1 MPKTEMPETEIS
13 KTEFADI
20 VIIGGGLNGLAQ
32 ALAFAVHG
40 VTCHVIDRADQRAML
55 APHFDGRV
63 SAISSSSMKLFEAIG
78 LGPALEG
85 KGCPI
90 GQIWVSDSLK
100 PGALDFVPDE
110 GDGYLGQMFENQITR
125 RALYEA
131 AQARPEIRLH
141 MPAEII
147 SSQTGDAGVRVE
159 LANGAVLTGSLLV
172 VAEGRKS
179 VSRDAAG
186 IRLTG
191 WDYDHEALATAIFH
205 EKPHRNIAYEIFYPA
220 GPFAILPMRDDEDG
234 RHRSAI
240 VWSVSRA
247 DGPAYA
253 KLSPRAMAHEIE
265 KAMGG
270 ILGAIEMNAPV
281 MGYPLNFQHANR
293 ITDTRMALIGD
304 AAHGMHPIAGQ
315 GLNLGLRDVAA
326 LAQVVVEGMRLGL
339 DPGDAQI
346 LDRYTRWRSL
356 DVQTVM
362 MATDTLNK
370 LFGVPGKTA
379 SAIRRLGISAVQR
392 LKPLKD
398 FFMAEARGESGN
410 LPKLLQG
417 LQV

>member
-1 MPKTEMPETEIS
+1 MS
-13 KTEFADI
+13 KTQFADI

-32 ALAFAVHG
+32 ALALVVHG
-40 VTCHVIDRADQRAML
+40 VTCPVTDRADQAAML

-90 GQIWVSDSLK
+90 EQIWVSDGLK
-100 PGALDFVPDE
+100 PGSLDFVPDAD
-110 GDGYLGQMFENQITR
+110 DGYLGQMFENQLTR

-131 AQARPEIRLH
+131 ALARPEIQLH
-141 MPAEII
+141 MPAEIA
-147 SSQTGDAGVRVE
+147 SSKTDEAGVRVE
-159 LANGAVLTGSLLV
+159 LKNGDVLTGSLLV

-186 IRLTG
+186 IRLTE
-191 WDYDHEALATAIFH
+191 WDYAHEAMVTAIFH
-205 EKPHRNIAYEIFYPA
+205 EEPHKQVAYEIFYPT
-220 GPFAILPMRDDEDG
+220 GPFAILPMLDDEAG

-247 DGPAYA
+247 EAPVYK
-253 KLSPRAMAHEIE
+253 KLSPRGMAHEIE

-270 ILGAIEMNAPV
+270 LLGDIEMNAPV

-293 ITDTRMALIGD
+293 VTDTRMVLVGD

-315 GLNLGLRDVAA
+315 GLNLGLRDVAC

-339 DPGDAQI
+339 DPGDTQI
-346 LDRYTRWRSL
+346 LERYTRWRSL
-356 DVQTVM
+356 DVQSVM
-362 MATDTLNK
+362 MATDPLNK
-370 LFGVPGKTA
+370 LFGIPGKTA
-379 SAIRRLGISAVQR
+379 SAARRLGLAAVQR
-392 LKPLKD
+392 MKPLKD

-417 LQV
+417 LTV

>member
-1 MPKTEMPETEIS
+1 MS
-13 KTEFADI
+13 KTQFADV
-20 VIIGGGLNGLAQ
+20 VIIGSGLNGLAQ

-40 VTCHVIDRADQRAML
+40 VTCHVIDRADQAAML

-63 SAISSSSMKLFEAIG
+63 SAISSSSMKLLEAIG
-78 LGPALEG
+78 LGPALDG

-90 GQIWVSDSLK
+90 EQIWVSDGLK
-100 PGALDFVPDE
+100 PGALDFVPGKD
-110 GDGYLGQMFENQITR
+110 DGYLGQMFENQLIR
-125 RALYEA
+125 RALYESA
-131 AQARPEIRLH
+131 LARPEITLH
-141 MPAEII
+141 MPAEIAG
-147 SSQTGDAGVRVE
+147 SRTDDASVRVE
-159 LANGAVLTGSLLV
+159 LKNGDVLTGSLLV

-179 VSRDAAG
+179 ASRDAAG
-186 IRLTG
+186 IRLTE
-191 WDYDHEALATAIFH
+191 WDYAHEAMVTAIFH
-205 EKPHRNIAYEIFYPA
+205 EKPHRSVAYEIFYPT
-220 GPFAILPMRDDEDG
+220 GPFAILPMLDDNKG

-240 VWSVSRA
+240 VWSVPRA
-247 DGPAYA
+247 EAAVYR
-253 KLSPRAMAHEIE
+253 KLSPRGMAHEIE

-270 ILGAIEMNAPV
+270 LLGAIEMNAPV

-293 ITDTRMALIGD
+293 ITDTRMVLVGD

-315 GLNLGLRDVAA
+315 GLNLGLRDVAC

-356 DVQTVM
+356 DVQSVM

-370 LFGVPGKTA
+370 LFGIPGKTA
-379 SAIRRLGISAVQR
+379 SAARRAGLAAVQR
-392 LKPLKD
+392 MKPLKD

-417 LQV
+417 LPV

>member
-1 MPKTEMPETEIS
+1 MS

-40 VTCHVIDRADQRAML
+40 VTCHVIDRADQAAML
-55 APHFDGRV
+55 APYFDGRV

-90 GQIWVSDSLK
+90 EQIWVSDGLK
-100 PGALDFVPDE
+100 PGSLDFVPDAD
-110 GDGYLGQMFENQITR
+110 DGYLGQMFENQLTR

-131 AQARPEIRLH
+131 ALARPEIQLH
-141 MPAEII
+141 MPAEIA
-147 SSQTGDAGVRVE
+147 SSKTDEAGVRVE
-159 LANGAVLTGSLLV
+159 LKNGDVLTGSLLV

-186 IRLTG
+186 IRLTE
-191 WDYDHEALATAIFH
+191 WDYAHEAMVTAIFH
-205 EKPHRNIAYEIFYPA
+205 EKPHKQVAYEIFYPT
-220 GPFAILPMRDDEDG
+220 GPFAILPMLDDEAG
-234 RHRSAI
+234 RHRSGI

-247 DGPAYA
+247 EAPVYK
-253 KLSPRAMAHEIE
+253 KLSPRGMAHEIE

-270 ILGAIEMNAPV
+270 LLGEIEMNAPV

-293 ITDTRMALIGD
+293 ITDTRMVLVGD

-315 GLNLGLRDVAA
+315 GLNLGLRDVAC

-356 DVQTVM
+356 DVQSVM

-370 LFGVPGKTA
+370 LFGIPGKTA
-379 SAIRRLGISAVQR
+379 SAARRLGLAAVQR
-392 LKPLKD
+392 MKPLKD

-417 LQV
+417 LPV

>member
-1 MPKTEMPETEIS
+1 MS
-13 KTEFADI
+13 KTQFADI

-40 VTCHVIDRADQRAML
+40 VTCHVIDRADQAAML

-90 GQIWVSDSLK
+90 EQIWVSDGLK
-100 PGALDFVPDE
+100 PGALDFVPEE
-110 GDGYLGQMFENQITR
+110 GDGYLGQMFENQLIR
-125 RALYEA
+125 RALYESA
-131 AQARPEIRLH
+131 LARPEITLH
-141 MPAEII
+141 MPAEIAN
-147 SSQTGDAGVRVE
+147 SKADDARVRVE
-159 LANGAVLTGSLLV
+159 LKNGDVLTGSLLV

-179 VSRDAAG
+179 ASRDAAG
-186 IRLTG
+186 IRLTE
-191 WDYDHEALATAIFH
+191 WDYAHEAMVTAIFH
-205 EKPHRNIAYEIFYPA
+205 EKPHRSVAYEIFYPT
-220 GPFAILPMRDDEDG
+220 GPFAILPMLDDEKG

-240 VWSVSRA
+240 VWSVPRA
-247 DGPAYA
+247 EAGVYR
-253 KLSPRAMAHEIE
+253 KLSPRGMAHEIE

-270 ILGAIEMNAPV
+270 LLGAIEMNAPV
-281 MGYPLNFQHANR
+281 IGYPLNFQHANR
-293 ITDTRMALIGD
+293 ITDTRMVLVGD

-356 DVQTVM
+356 DVQSVM

-370 LFGVPGKTA
+370 LFGIPGQTA
-379 SAIRRLGISAVQR
+379 SAARRLGLAAVQR

-417 LQV
+417 LTV

>member
-1 MPKTEMPETEIS
+1 MS
-13 KTEFADI
+13 KTQFADI

-40 VTCHVIDRADQRAML
+40 VTCHVIDRADQAAML

-90 GQIWVSDSLK
+90 EQIWVSDGLK
-100 PGALDFVPDE
+100 PGALDFVPEE
-110 GDGYLGQMFENQITR
+110 GDGYLGQMFENQLIR
-125 RALYEA
+125 RALYECA
-131 AQARPEIRLH
+131 MARPEITLH
-141 MPAEII
+141 MPAEIA
-147 SSQTGDAGVRVE
+147 SSKADETGVRVE
-159 LANGAVLTGSLLV
+159 LKNGDVLTGSLLV

-179 VSRDAAG
+179 ASRDAAG
-186 IRLTG
+186 IRLTE
-191 WDYDHEALATAIFH
+191 WDYAHEAMVTAIFH
-205 EKPHRNIAYEIFYPA
+205 EKPHRSVAYEIFYPT
-220 GPFAILPMRDDEDG
+220 GPFAILPMLDDETG

-240 VWSVSRA
+240 VWSVPREEA
-247 DGPAYA
+247 GVYR
-253 KLSPRAMAHEIE
+253 KLSPRGMAHEIE

-270 ILGAIEMNAPV
+270 LLGDIEMNAPV

-293 ITDTRMALIGD
+293 ITDTRMVLVGD

-346 LDRYTRWRSL
+346 LDRYSRWRSL
-356 DVQTVM
+356 DVQSVM

-370 LFGVPGKTA
+370 LFGIPGQTA
-379 SAIRRLGISAVQR
+379 SAARRLGLAAVQR

-417 LQV
+417 QTV

>member
-1 MPKTEMPETEIS
+1 MS
-13 KTEFADI
+13 KTQFADI

-40 VTCHVIDRADQRAML
+40 VTCHVIDRADQTAML

-78 LGPALEG
+78 LGPALTG

-90 GQIWVSDSLK
+90 EQIWVSDGLK
-100 PGALDFVPDE
+100 PGALDFVPEE
-110 GDGYLGQMFENQITR
+110 GDGYLGQMFENQLIR
-125 RALYEA
+125 RALYESA
-131 AQARPEIRLH
+131 MARPEITLH
-141 MPAEII
+141 MPAEITR
-147 SSQTGDAGVRVE
+147 SKADDAGVRVE
-159 LANGAVLTGSLLV
+159 LKNGDVLTGSLLV

-179 VSRDAAG
+179 ASRDAAG
-186 IRLTG
+186 IRLTE
-191 WDYDHEALATAIFH
+191 WDYAHEAMVTAIFH
-205 EKPHRNIAYEIFYPA
+205 EKPHRSVAYEIFYPS
-220 GPFAILPMRDDEDG
+220 GPFAILPMLDDEKG

-240 VWSVSRA
+240 VWSVPRA
-247 DGPAYA
+247 EAGVYR
-253 KLSPRAMAHEIE
+253 KLSPRGMAHEIE

-270 ILGAIEMNAPV
+270 LLGAIEMNAPV

-293 ITDTRMALIGD
+293 ITDTRMVLVGD

-356 DVQTVM
+356 DVQSVM

-370 LFGVPGKTA
+370 LFGIPGQTA
-379 SAIRRLGISAVQR
+379 SAARRLGLAAVQR

-417 LQV
+417 LTV

>member
-1 MPKTEMPETEIS
+1 MS
-13 KTEFADI
+13 KTQFADI

-40 VTCHVIDRADQRAML
+40 VTCHVIDRADQAAML

-90 GQIWVSDSLK
+90 EQIWVSDGLK
-100 PGALDFVPDE
+100 PGALDFVPEE
-110 GDGYLGQMFENQITR
+110 GDGYLGQMFENQLIR
-125 RALYEA
+125 RALYESA
-131 AQARPEIRLH
+131 MARPEITLH
-141 MPAEII
+141 MPAEIAN
-147 SSQTGDAGVRVE
+147 SKADDAGVRVE
-159 LANGAVLTGSLLV
+159 LKNGDVLTGSLLV

-179 VSRDAAG
+179 ASRDAAG
-186 IRLTG
+186 IRLTE
-191 WDYDHEALATAIFH
+191 WDYAHEAMVTAIFH
-205 EKPHRNIAYEIFYPA
+205 EKPHRSVAYEIFYPS
-220 GPFAILPMRDDEDG
+220 GPFAILPMLDDEKG

-240 VWSVSRA
+240 VWSVPRA
-247 DGPAYA
+247 EAGVYR
-253 KLSPRAMAHEIE
+253 KLSPRGMAHEIE

-270 ILGAIEMNAPV
+270 LLGAIEMNAPV

-293 ITDTRMALIGD
+293 ITDTRMVLVGD

-356 DVQTVM
+356 DVQSVM

-370 LFGVPGKTA
+370 LFGIPGQTA
-379 SAIRRLGISAVQR
+379 SAARRLGLAAVQR

-417 LQV
+417 LTV

>member
-1 MPKTEMPETEIS
+1 MS

-20 VIIGGGLNGLAQ
+20 IIIGGGLNGLAQ

-40 VTCHVIDRADQRAML
+40 VTCHVIDRADQEAML

-63 SAISSSSMKLFEAIG
+63 SAISSSSMKLLEAIG

-131 AQARPEIRLH
+131 AKARPEIRLH
-141 MPAEII
+141 MPAEIA
-147 SSQTGDAGVRVE
+147 SSHTDDAGVRVE
-159 LANGAVLTGSLLV
+159 LVNGDVLTGSLLV

-191 WDYDHEALATAIFH
+191 WDYDHEAMVTAIFH
-205 EKPHRNIAYEIFYPA
+205 EKPHQNIAYEIFYPA
-220 GPFAILPMRDDEDG
+220 GPFAILPMLDDTDG

-247 DGPAYA
+247 EAPAYR

-293 ITDTRMALIGD
+293 ITDTRMALVGD

-379 SAIRRLGISAVQR
+379 SAVRRLGISAVQR

-417 LQV
+417 LPV

>member
-1 MPKTEMPETEIS
+1 MS
-13 KTEFADI
+13 KTQFADI

-40 VTCHVIDRADQRAML
+40 VTCHVIDRADQAAML

-78 LGPALEG
+78 LGPALAG

-90 GQIWVSDSLK
+90 EQIWVSDGLK
-100 PGALDFVPDE
+100 PGALDFVPEE
-110 GDGYLGQMFENQITR
+110 GDGYLGQMFENQLIR
-125 RALYEA
+125 RALYESA
-131 AQARPEIRLH
+131 MARPEITLH
-141 MPAEII
+141 MPAEITR
-147 SSQTGDAGVRVE
+147 SKADDAGVRVE
-159 LANGAVLTGSLLV
+159 LKNGDVLTGSLLV

-179 VSRDAAG
+179 ASRDAAG
-186 IRLTG
+186 IRLTE
-191 WDYDHEALATAIFH
+191 WDYAHEAMVTAIFH
-205 EKPHRNIAYEIFYPA
+205 EKPHRSVAYEIFYPS
-220 GPFAILPMRDDEDG
+220 GPFAILPMLDDEKG

-240 VWSVSRA
+240 VWSVPRA
-247 DGPAYA
+247 EAGVYR
-253 KLSPRAMAHEIE
+253 KLSPRGMAHEIE

-270 ILGAIEMNAPV
+270 LLGAIEMNAPV

-293 ITDTRMALIGD
+293 ITDTRMVLVGD

-356 DVQTVM
+356 DVQSVM

-370 LFGVPGKTA
+370 LFGIPGQTA
-379 SAIRRLGISAVQR
+379 SAARRLGLAAVQR

-417 LQV
+417 LTV

>member
-1 MPKTEMPETEIS
+1 MS

-40 VTCHVIDRADQRAML
+40 VTCHVIDRADQSAML
-55 APHFDGRV
+55 APYFDGRV
-63 SAISSSSMKLFEAIG
+63 SAISSSSMKLFETIG

-90 GQIWVSDSLK
+90 EQIWVSDGLK
-100 PGALDFVPDE
+100 PGSLDFVPDAD
-110 GDGYLGQMFENQITR
+110 DGYLGQMFENQLTR

-131 AQARPEIRLH
+131 ALARPEIQLH
-141 MPAEII
+141 MPAEIT
-147 SSQTGDAGVRVE
+147 SSKTDEAGVRVE
-159 LANGAVLTGSLLV
+159 LKNGAVLTGSLLV

-186 IRLTG
+186 IRLAA
-191 WDYDHEALATAIFH
+191 WDYNHEAMVTAIFH
-205 EKPHRNIAYEIFYPA
+205 EKPHRSVAYEIFYPT
-220 GPFAILPMRDDEDG
+220 GPFAILPMLDDDNG

-240 VWSVSRA
+240 VWSVPREEA
-247 DGPAYA
+247 PVYR
-253 KLSPRAMAHEIE
+253 KLPPRGMAHEIE

-270 ILGAIEMNAPV
+270 LLGEIEMNAPV

-293 ITDTRMALIGD
+293 ITDTRMVLVGD

-315 GLNLGLRDVAA
+315 GLNLGLRDVAC

-339 DPGDAQI
+339 DPGNAQI

-356 DVQTVM
+356 DVQSVM

-370 LFGVPGKTA
+370 LFGIPGKTA
-379 SAIRRLGISAVQR
+379 SAARRLGLAAVQR
-392 LKPLKD
+392 MKPLKD
-398 FFMAEARGESGN
+398 FFMAEARGESGT

-417 LQV
+417 LPV

>member
-1 MPKTEMPETEIS
+1 MS
-13 KTEFADI
+13 KTQFADV

-40 VTCHVIDRADQRAML
+40 VTCHVVDRADQAAML
-55 APHFDGRV
+55 APDFDGRV

-90 GQIWVSDSLK
+90 EQIWVSDGLK
-100 PGALDFVPDE
+100 PGSLDFVPDE
-110 GDGYLGQMFENQITR
+110 GDGYLGQMFENQLIR

-131 AQARPEIRLH
+131 AQARPEIHLH
-141 MPAEII
+141 MPSEIA
-147 SSQTGDAGVRVE
+147 SSKTDDAGVRVE
-159 LANGAVLTGSLLV
+159 LKNDDVLTGSLLV

-186 IRLTG
+186 IRLTE
-191 WDYDHEALATAIFH
+191 WDYAHEAMVTAIFH
-205 EKPHRNIAYEIFYPA
+205 EKPHKQVAYEIFYPT
-220 GPFAILPMRDDEDG
+220 GPFAILPMLDDEAG

-247 DGPAYA
+247 EAPMYK
-253 KLSPRAMAHEIE
+253 KLSARGMAHEIE

-270 ILGAIEMNAPV
+270 LLGAIEMNAPV

-293 ITDTRMALIGD
+293 ITDTRMVLVGD

-315 GLNLGLRDVAA
+315 GLNLGLRDVAC

-339 DPGDAQI
+339 EPGDAQI

-356 DVQTVM
+356 DVQSVM

-370 LFGVPGKTA
+370 LFGIPGKTA
-379 SAIRRLGISAVQR
+379 SVARRLGLAAVQR
-392 LKPLKD
+392 MKPLKN

-417 LQV
+417 LPV